1 MKAKCDKCGCE
12 FVPEI
17 QTRELSDEV
26 QESFFICPKC
36 RKEYRIGLSDKLIRR
51 LAERRRVI
59 ARLIEIEH
67 RRKNGAKIK
76 KLIDE
81 DGRIKATQL
90 RHEKMLRLAWPERKE

>member
-1 MKAKCDKCGCE
+1 MTPKCDKCGCE
-12 FVPEI
+12 FTPEI

-26 QESFFICPKC
+26 QESFFTCPKC
-36 RKEYRIGLSDKLIRR
+36 RKEYRIGLSDKLIRK
-51 LAERRRVI
+51 LAERRRMI